1 MHLFGAH
8 TNFLLICLTVVYVQM
23 KENKYIFYVWF
34 SRSRKKKYLSLS
46 QLKQFPTQKQ
56 IQMMFNFSDL
66 N

>member
-1 MHLFGAH
+1 MCDSVGA
-8 TNFLLICLTVVYVQM
+8 
-23 KENKYIFYVWF
+23 E
-34 SRSRKKKYLSLS
+34 KKKYLSLS